1 MTTQTDT
8 TSDATSD
15 EAAAKAD
22 LLAQLQAF
30 EGREIDSLT
39 APDAVN
45 QAMIRHWVEAMG
57 DENPVYTDPD
67 AAAASVHGQII
78 APAVM
83 LQAWTMH
90 GVHGNVRVPG
100 EESDN
105 PQTALLNLLEREGFV
120 GVVATNCDQEYDRM
134 LHLGDRLVT
143 RSVIESVSEEK
154 ATGLGVGHF
163 VTTRIEYL
171 TEGGE
176 SVGRQRFRI
185 LKFRP
190 GTDPAAPAE
199 AAAPGAGVE
208 GEAEAAAEVPAR
220 PPRPRPGTTHDNR
233 FFFEGAQERR
243 LLIQRC
249 AACLALR
256 HPPQPRCD
264 RCGSYDWDTVEASGR
279 GSVYSYVVNHYPQ
292 VPSFDYPLPI
302 GLIELEEGT
311 RLVAQIVDC
320 PIEDLAIGMP
330 VEVTWLDDD
339 PDQILPAFR
348 PAAATGAAATGV
360 ASGSTGDAA

>member
-8 TSDATSD
+8 TSDAD
-15 EAAAKAD
+15 DAAKAE
-22 LLAQLQAF
+22 LLARLQAF

-57 DENPVYTDPD
+57 DTNPVYTDPE
-67 AAAASVHGQII
+67 AAAASVHGEII

-83 LQAWTMH
+83 LQAWTMQ
-90 GVHGNVRVPG
+90 GIHGNVRVPG
-100 EESDN
+100 EESAN
-105 PQTALLNLLEREGFV
+105 PQTALLNLLEGAGFV

-143 RSVIESVSEEK
+143 RAVIDSVSSEK
-154 ATGLGVGHF
+154 TTGLGVGHF

-171 TEGGE
+171 TEDGE
-176 SVGRQRFRI
+176 PVGRQLFRI

-190 GTDPAAPAE
+190 GTGPGAAAAD
-199 AAAPGAGVE
+199 AAAPE
-208 GEAEAAAEVPAR
+208 TAAPR
-220 PPRPRPGTTHDNR
+220 PPRPRPGTTHDNL

-249 AACLALR
+249 VACSTLR

-279 GSVYSYVVNHYPQ
+279 GTVYSFVVNHYPQ

-302 GLIELEEGT
+302 GLIELAEGT

-320 PIEDLAIGMP
+320 PIDEIVVGMP

-339 PDQILPAFR
+339 PEQVLPAFR
-348 PAAATGAAATGV
+348 PSSPATVSGATA
-360 ASGSTGDAA
+360 